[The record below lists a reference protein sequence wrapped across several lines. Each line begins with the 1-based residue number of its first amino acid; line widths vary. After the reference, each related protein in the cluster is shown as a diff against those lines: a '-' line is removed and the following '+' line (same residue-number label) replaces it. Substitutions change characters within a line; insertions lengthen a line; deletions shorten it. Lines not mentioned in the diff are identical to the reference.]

1 MTHPDLSLIIPAL
14 NEEQNLRSLV
24 EKLETMLDENH
35 LTAEIL
41 IVDDCSDD
49 YTFKEALQLEKECAR
64 VKALHKGLPRGI
76 GGGIGYGIKHAQGMM
91 GVVVMGD
98 GVDPIETI
106 PDFKRKILD
115 EGHHLVLLSR
125 YMAPEDSNTIPLA
138 YKICHWGFRFCSRA
152 LLGIAL
158 KDMTYAYR
166 AFDLSYV
173 KNLNLESRGFEI
185 SPEITLKTFLFGG
198 RICEIK
204 GSQGRRIKGESKFT
218 FTQSGP
224 GYMRIL
230 LKAFIYRLTK
240 KWI

>member
-1 MTHPDLSLIIPAL
+1 MQPDLSLIIPAL

-24 EKLETMLDENH
+24 EKLETMLDKNN
-35 LTAEIL
+35 LSAEIL

-49 YTFKEALQLEKECAR
+49 YTFKEALEIEKQHGR
-64 VKALHKGLPRGI
+64 VRALHKGLPRGI
-76 GGGIGYGIKHAQGMM
+76 GGGIGYGIAHAQGRM

-106 PDFKRKILD
+106 PEFKKRILD
-115 EGHHLVLLSR
+115 EGNHLALLSR
-125 YMAPEDSNTIPLA
+125 YMAPEDSHTIPLA
-138 YKICHWGFRFCSRA
+138 YKICHSGFRFCSR
-152 LLGIAL
+152 LLIGIEL

-185 SPEITLKTFLFGG
+185 SPEITLKTHLYGG

-218 FTQSGP
+218 FTKSGP
-224 GYMRIL
+224 GYVRIL
-230 LKAFIYRLTK
+230 LKAFLYRLTR